1 MRQRYTVVQWRNWL
15 AEFEQSNL
23 TVVEFCESVGT
34 SVASFYKWR
43 HRLKSPRRNATEP
56 IGRIATGQQGIKVL
70 SQRRRRQLPG
80 NFASLPGNFVPLV
93 VRTDELEIRLPG
105 GAQVR
110 VSNDTDSLRPVLE
123 LLFELGA
130 RQ

>member
-1 MRQRYTVVQWRNWL
+1 MRQRYTSAQWRSWL

-56 IGRIATGQQGIKVL
+56 IGRIATGQQGRKVL
-70 SQRRRRQLPG
+70 SQRRRRQ
-80 NFASLPGNFVPLV
+80 LPGNFVPLV